1 MIQMRECIHV
11 GYLICRITAHMG
23 TKLET
28 LELVPF
34 LFPPQGILSCRF
46 FFALEVGV
54 I

>member
-28 LELVPF
+28 LEPVPF
-34 LFPPQGILSCRF
+34 LFPPPRYIELQV